1 MPHLCMQLRLND
13 GITNTASALTNEVK
27 KLQQKLKD
35 WGLTA
40 SEPTDGKFG
49 EKTEA
54 AVKLFQ
60 DKHGLAIDGIV
71 GQQTWAELLKVEL
84 FEVTMISRPEIG
96 NGGGGAI
103 TKQQKAFLDM
113 ISVPEGTSGPGG
125 YRVMFTGKLFDNGFV
140 DHPRQL
146 QHANG
151 ISSDAAGRYQFLSTT
166 WDDCQRALSLAD
178 FSPDNQ
184 DRAALYLIQQRG
196 ALASVNA
203 GDVVGA
209 CNLVSYEWAS
219 LPPGRYG
226 QPSITFK
233 EVEEVF
239 QQKGGVL
246 A

>member
-1 MPHLCMQLRLND
+1 MYLMLND
-13 GITNTASALTNEVK
+13 GITNTASTLVNEVEI
-27 KLQQKLKD
+27 LQQSLKN
-35 WGLTA
+35 WGVLPT
-40 SEPTDGKFG
+40 SEPNDGQFG

-60 DKHGLAIDGIV
+60 SKHALTIDGIV
-71 GQQTWAELLKVEL
+71 GQQTWAELLKVEP
-84 FEVTMISRPEIG
+84 FEVTMISRPESSN
-96 NGGGGAI
+96 NGKASI

-113 ISVPEGTSGPGG
+113 ISVHEGTSGPDG

-146 QHANG
+146 QYANG

-166 WDDCQRALSLAD
+166 WDACKQALGLPD
-178 FSPDNQ
+178 FSPDSQ
-184 DRAALYLIQQRG
+184 DRAAIYLIRQRG
-196 ALASVNA
+196 ALEYVNA

-226 QPSITFK
+226 QPAITF
-233 EVEEVF
+233 EQAEELF
-239 QQKGGVL
+239 QEKGGVL
-246 A
+246 ASS